1 MSPAQANPHKFY
13 GGQALIEGVMIRTK
27 DAVAVAVRTPT
38 GDIQKVRLELPKW
51 SKTRLRNIFGL
62 RGVIILVES
71 VVTGMRALN
80 LSARIAYEEEGEREA
95 ADPNSK
101 RVGEKIGFGFTLLLG
116 LGLGL
121 LLFLVLPN
129 LAVLWLDGEDGFWL
143 VANLIEGAVR
153 IALFIGYIW
162 VIGLLKDIKRMYA
175 YHGAEHKTI
184 AAAEHGDAGSIAAI
198 RHYPKEHPRCGT
210 ALLITTA
217 LITLVVFSFLPREPL
232 WLLFASRLAAI
243 PFVLALSY
251 EVIRWTSLHPSNFV
265 AKILNL
271 PNVLTQKLTTRE
283 PDDDMIEVALAAME
297 LAEAMGD
304 GVNERQRPS
313 GAEASATD
321 L

>member
-1 MSPAQANPHKFY
+1 MSSAQESPHRLY

-27 DAVAVAVRTPT
+27 YAVAVAVRKPT
-38 GDIQKVRLELPKW
+38 GDIEKVRLELPKW
-51 SKTRLRNIFGL
+51 SKTRWRNIFGL

-80 LSARIAYEEEGEREA
+80 LSARIAYEEEGEA

-101 RVGEKIGFGFTLLLG
+101 RVGEKIGFGLTLLIG
-116 LGLGL
+116 LSLGL

-129 LAVLWLDGEDGFWL
+129 LAVIWIEGEDGFWL
-143 VANLIEGAVR
+143 VANLIEGAIR

-162 VIGLLKDIKRMYA
+162 AIGLLKDIRRMYA

-184 AAAEHGDAGSIAAI
+184 AAAEHGDAGSIANI
-198 RHYPKEHPRCGT
+198 RQYPKEHPRCGT

-232 WLLFASRLAAI
+232 WLLFLSRLAAI
-243 PFVLALSY
+243 PFVLAISY
-251 EVIRWTSLHPSNFV
+251 EVIRWTSLHPGNFV
-265 AKILNL
+265 AKIFNL
-271 PNVLTQKLTTRE
+271 PNLLTQKLTTRE

-304 GVNERQRPS
+304 GVDEMRRPS